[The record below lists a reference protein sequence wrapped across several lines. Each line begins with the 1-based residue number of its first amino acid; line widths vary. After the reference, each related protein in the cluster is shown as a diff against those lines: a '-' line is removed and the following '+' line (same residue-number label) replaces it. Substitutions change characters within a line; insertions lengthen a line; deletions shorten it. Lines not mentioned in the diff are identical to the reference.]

1 MTEKLK
7 LALGIIA
14 VIVGSILTACGIV
27 GIIIEN
33 IR

>member
-7 LALGIIA
+7 LALGVIA
-14 VIVGSILTACGIV
+14 VIVGFILTASGIV

>member
-1 MTEKLK
+1 MEEKLK

-14 VIVGSILTACGIV
+14 VIVGFILTACGIV